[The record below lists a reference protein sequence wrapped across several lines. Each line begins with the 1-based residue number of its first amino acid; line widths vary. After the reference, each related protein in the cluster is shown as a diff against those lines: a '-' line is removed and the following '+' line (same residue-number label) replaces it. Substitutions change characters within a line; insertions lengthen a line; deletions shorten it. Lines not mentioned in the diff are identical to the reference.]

1 MQKHEEHIRR
11 EYDAAASFGADRAGC
26 RHAMRLES
34 TAKLRAHKYLQRLK
48 AQSADSTH
56 VAEAYST
63 THRQL
68 MIETI
73 IIVWCGTLEHV
84 HSNDRGACDGHQNC
98 SSQNYSAAT
107 ATTAMG
113 STNRLQKLVTR

>member
-48 AQSADSTH
+48 AQNVTVLTWQRH
-56 VAEAYST
+56 
-63 THRQL
+63 
-68 MIETI
+68 
-73 IIVWCGTLEHV
+73 
-84 HSNDRGACDGHQNC
+84 
-98 SSQNYSAAT
+98 T
-107 ATTAMG
+107 APHTG
-113 STNRLQKLVTR
+113 S